1 MKNIEKHIETIK
13 RLCKKYKVDTMYLF
27 GSSVKG
33 NYHKDSDVDF
43 LVRFKEFD
51 LAGYFENY
59 MSFKEE
65 LSLLLEREVDLVE
78 EQTLKNPV
86 LIESIEES
94 KELIYG

>member
-1 MKNIEKHIETIK
+1 MENIEKHTDAIK
-13 RLCKKYKVDTMYLF
+13 NLCEKHKVATMYLF
-27 GSSVKG
+27 GSAIRG

-43 LVRFKEFD
+43 LVRFKKFD

-65 LSLLLEREVDLVE
+65 LGKLLNREIDLVE

-86 LIESIEES
+86 LIESIENS
-94 KELIYG
+94 KQLIYG

>member
-1 MKNIEKHIETIK
+1 MKNIEKHIEIIK
-13 RLCKKYKVDTMYLF
+13 GLCEKYKVDTMYLF
-27 GSSVKG
+27 GSSLKG
-33 NYHKDSDVDF
+33 NYNNDSDVDF

-59 MSFKEE
+59 ISFKDE
-65 LSLLLEREVDLVE
+65 LSILLKRKVDLVE

-94 KELIYG
+94 KKLIYG